1 MAIYDYMGNVLD
13 VDAES
18 VFVNVKDFGA
28 KGTASGD
35 DSDAIQAAIDS
46 AQTLGGLIYF
56 PSGIYPITKSIFFYS
71 KQTLFFEKGAT
82 LRQAAAIDN
91 LLMSYCESTTE
102 GYDGTHD
109 CVIYGAT
116 FDGAT
121 VYNTNNTL
129 VGTVHAKNIT
139 FENCTFK
146 NAYGTWH
153 NLEINSSYNVKV
165 INCDFEGA
173 RKTGANGELIQ
184 IDSIGNEAT
193 WPWPSNRGVI
203 DGTVCKYIEICGCL
217 FHDDTIVPAIGNH
230 SSVVNQFVH
239 IHDNVFDG
247 ITSTRGTIILSNTTN
262 VNVHDNVFNGCTTG
276 VSSTETTHFI
286 HDNIFVGVTT
296 AASGS
301 SSVVH
306 NNMINGAYTA

>member
-1 MAIYDYMGNVLD
+1 MFYDYLGNAVGLPI
-13 VDAES
+13 A
-18 VFVNVKDFGA
+18 NVKDFGA
-28 KGTASGD
+28 KGTSSGD

-46 AQTLGGLIYF
+46 VKTLGGVVYF
-56 PSGIYPITKSIFFYS
+56 PAGIYPVTKHILFYS
-71 KQTLFFEKGAT
+71 KQFLYFEPGAT
-82 LRQAAAIDN
+82 IRQAAAIDN
-91 LLMSYCESTTE
+91 LLMSYCASTVE

-116 FDGAT
+116 FDGT
-121 VYNTNNTL
+121 TTYSTNNTL
-129 VGTVHAKNIT
+129 VGLVHAKNIT
-139 FENCTFK
+139 FKNCVFK

-165 INCDFEGA
+165 INCDFEGT

-193 WPWPSNRGVI
+193 WPWPTNRGVI
-203 DGTVCKYIEICGCL
+203 DGTVCRYIEICGCL

-230 SSVVNQFVH
+230 SSVVNRFVN
-239 IHDNVFDG
+239 IHDNIFDG
-247 ITSTRGTIILSNTTN
+247 ITSSRGTIILSNTTN
-262 VNVHDNVFNGCTTG
+262 VDVHDNVFTGCTTG
-276 VSSTETTHFI
+276 ISSSETTHFI

-301 SSVVH
+301 SSAVH
-306 NNMINGAYTA
+306 NNMINGTYTV